1 MTVSRSVLFVCRCR
15 SFLPSFLPSLRGV
28 VFVVSLVVCRSF
40 VVVVVSPSLSSSLLL
55 AVVVVVVG
63 WCRLGVA
70 GGDAVSR
77 CVCAFFCLS
86 SCLLLPQSMAP
97 LSFVCRSVS
106 PNSSCDRCYGS
117 QCRRSR
123 SSSCEHWE
131 PSLSALETEGCVRS
145 SPCTTHARGRG
156 SCSTGE

>member
-97 LSFVCRSVS
+97 LSFVVPSLPTLRAV
-106 PNSSCDRCYGS
+106 S